1 MERNTG
7 IGEFRLAGAPGF
19 TLIELL
25 IVVSIIG
32 ILATLAAPSY
42 QTSVVKAREAALRQD
57 LFTLRDVLD
66 QHRADQ
72 GKYPA
77 SLGALVSA
85 GYLRAIPTAVAQI
98 RANLVV
104 PMPLAH
110 LEFGVEFMFSIKCAD
125 RLLRIQHFET
135 LNRLNVAGSDF
146 AFLVHGE
153 RQFLGLVVLT
163 VQFEFHFL
171 EIQDDVGHVL
181 NHSGQRGELVLRTS
195 NFYRG
200 DRCAFK

>member
-1 MERNTG
+1 MERNTE

-42 QTSVVKAREAALRQD
+42 QTSVVKAKEAALRQD

-85 GYLRAIPTAVAQI
+85 RYLRAIPKDPFTGSTTSWQEMTDVMEGGTFD
-98 RANLVV
+98 V
-104 PMPLAH
+104 
-110 LEFGVEFMFSIKCAD
+110 FS
-125 RLLRIQHFET
+125 
-135 LNRLNVAGSDF
+135 GS
-146 AFLVHGE
+146 
-153 RQFLGLVVLT
+153 
-163 VQFEFHFL
+163 
-171 EIQDDVGHVL
+171 
-181 NHSGQRGELVLRTS
+181 ELVGTNGTPYNRW
-195 NFYRG
+195 
-200 DRCAFK
+200 